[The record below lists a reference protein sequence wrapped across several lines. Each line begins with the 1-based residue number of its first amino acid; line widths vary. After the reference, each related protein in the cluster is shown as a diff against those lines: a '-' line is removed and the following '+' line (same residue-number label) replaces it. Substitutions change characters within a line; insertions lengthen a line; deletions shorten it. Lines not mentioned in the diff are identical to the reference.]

1 METNTPQI
9 DTDSSILLVVPLA
22 YEPFPLGSITPNG
35 WLRTELEASAEGLAG
50 HLFDFYRFVKNSSW
64 IGGDQE
70 YRLANISFAN
80 ILFHSI
86 KC

>member
-1 METNTPQI
+1 MHEL
-9 DTDSSILLVVPLA
+9 SSLKIGVDANILLVVPLA

-35 WLRTELEASAEGLAG
+35 WLRTELEASADGLAG

-70 YRLANISFAN
+70 YR
-80 ILFHSI
+80 
-86 KC
+86 